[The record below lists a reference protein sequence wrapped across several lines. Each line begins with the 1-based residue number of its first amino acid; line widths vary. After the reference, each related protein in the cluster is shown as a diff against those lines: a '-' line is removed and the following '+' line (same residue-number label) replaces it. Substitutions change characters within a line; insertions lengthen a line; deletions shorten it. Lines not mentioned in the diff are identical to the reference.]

1 MTVVVGGSSRK
12 AGKTTVMCEII
23 AATREARWTA
33 IKLTPHAH
41 DPSRT
46 GDTERYLTAGA
57 VKAQLHETLPA
68 QLEAGNLIIESNSVL
83 ATLAPDL
90 FVFVESEGEQK
101 PSALE
106 HAHRADVTVREHAT
120 PELIAR
126 IRQAL
131 GAEPSH
137 PRNSQ

>member
-1 MTVVVGGSSRK
+1 MIVVVGGSSRK

-23 AATREARWTA
+23 AATSEAQWTA

-46 GDTERYLTAGA
+46 GDTERYRAAGA
-57 VKAQLHETLPA
+57 IKAIITQALPEH
-68 QLEAGNLIIESNSVL
+68 LEGNLIIESNSIL
-83 ATLAPDL
+83 ATLVPDL

-106 HAHRADVTVREHAT
+106 HAHRADVILQSHVT

-126 IRQAL
+126 IKQTL
-131 GAEPSH
+131 
-137 PRNSQ
+137 Q

>member
-12 AGKTTVMCEII
+12 AGKTRVMCEII
-23 AATREARWTA
+23 AATREAQWTA
-33 IKLTPHAH
+33 VKLTPHAH
-41 DPSRT
+41 DPGRT
-46 GDTERYLTAGA
+46 GDTERYLAAGA
-57 VKAQLHETLPA
+57 NEAHLYETLPA
-68 QLEAGNLIIESNSVL
+68 RLEAGNLIIESNSVL

-106 HAHRADVTVREHAT
+106 HAHRADVTIREHAT

-131 GAEPSH
+131 TELSH